1 MDQEY
6 KKMIV
11 KVDKTQAILVDL
23 ELEEDLVE
31 IQVIEIL
38 DTPVGL
44 ELVEITLEDTG
55 MIRVRVTIMKASI
68 HST

>member
-6 KKMIV
+6 KKTIV

-31 IQVIEIL
+31 IQVIGIL
-38 DTPVGL
+38 DNPVGL

-55 MIRVRVTIMKASI
+55 MIRVRVTTVKA
-68 HST
+68 